1 MIGRVIP
8 SRIEVATKL
17 KNRDKNETNN
27 YLSYI
32 ELYLYLYFDS
42 LHDLFI
48 NVIIVTIIL
57 ISPNILYIFTIFD
70 CINNTRAWIS
80 II

>member
-32 ELYLYLYFDS
+32 EL
-42 LHDLFI
+42 
-48 NVIIVTIIL
+48 
-57 ISPNILYIFTIFD
+57 
-70 CINNTRAWIS
+70 
-80 II
+80 